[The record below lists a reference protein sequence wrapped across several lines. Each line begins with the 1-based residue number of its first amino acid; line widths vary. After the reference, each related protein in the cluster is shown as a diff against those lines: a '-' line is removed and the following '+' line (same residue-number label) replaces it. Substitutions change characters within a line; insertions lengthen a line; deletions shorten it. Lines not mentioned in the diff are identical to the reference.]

1 VRQLFCSALQE
12 SGAPTVP
19 TSPARTIRFQEN
31 RMNKAILCLIQSLGL
46 LAFTSLS
53 VVAQTSKNA
62 PDVYQRWLEQ
72 DVIYLITAEER
83 LAFLALKSAA
93 EREQFIEQF
102 WQRRDFVPQ
111 TEENEFR
118 DRHYQRMAQANMTY
132 GFGNRAGWQTDRGR
146 IYILYGEPDEVNQD
160 GIHET
165 WLYHSRPV
173 FRGEAKFQFTDLNR
187 TGEYRLRQ
195 Q

>member
-1 VRQLFCSALQE
+1 
-12 SGAPTVP
+12 
-19 TSPARTIRFQEN
+19 
-31 RMNKAILCLIQSLGL
+31 MNKAILCLGF
-46 LAFTSLS
+46 LAFTSLLAP
-53 VVAQTSKNA
+53 AQTTKNMT
-62 PDVYQRWLEQ
+62 DVYQRWLEQ
-72 DVIYLITAEER
+72 DVIYLITPEER
-83 LAFLALKSAA
+83 LAFLALNAA
-93 EREQFIEQF
+93 EEREHFIEQF

-132 GFGNRAGWQTDRGR
+132 GFGKHAGWQTDRGR
-146 IYILYGEPDEVNQD
+146 IYILYGEPDEVKQD

-165 WLYHSRPV
+165 WLYHSRPI

-187 TGEYRLRQ
+187 TGEFRLRQ

>member
-1 VRQLFCSALQE
+1 
-12 SGAPTVP
+12 
-19 TSPARTIRFQEN
+19 
-31 RMNKAILCLIQSLGL
+31 MNKAILCLIQSLGL
-46 LAFTSLS
+46 LVFTSLS
-53 VVAQTSKNA
+53 VFAQASKNA

-83 LAFLALKSAA
+83 LAFLALKSAE
-93 EREQFIEQF
+93 ERERFIEQF
-102 WQRRDFVPQ
+102 WQRRDYVPQ